1 MPALRSLGIS
11 VDSLWVLLPNQQ
23 GSPWFSL
30 EMSRQPAG
38 PPCSL
43 PTFPLVFAMPWLGS
57 FTIKASLPPLSPP
70 LLLLFLSLSSS
81 FLSPLPSSHPSVSV
95 LPSLPFHF
103 SPPSCVSSF
112 PPSFLPFPCLSSFLS
127 LNIPHVS
134 APVCCVPDLMYF
146 PSPLE

>member
-43 PTFPLVFAMPWLGS
+43 PTFPLVFAMP
-57 FTIKASLPPLSPP
+57 
-70 LLLLFLSLSSS
+70 
-81 FLSPLPSSHPSVSV
+81 
-95 LPSLPFHF
+95 
-103 SPPSCVSSF
+103 
-112 PPSFLPFPCLSSFLS
+112 
-127 LNIPHVS
+127 
-134 APVCCVPDLMYF
+134 
-146 PSPLE
+146 